1 MTVLCPG
8 CRRRIRIPP
17 EKAGTPNL
25 RARCGSCGVVFA
37 VAEAQVAPAAPAPS
51 TAPSPA
57 PTPAP
62 AVAPPPV
69 PAAAP
74 PPARAVAPRAPA
86 PPRVSSSP
94 ASTAPAVPAAGAAAA
109 PSAPQPAAGDA
120 TAAARRSAG
129 PNPRGWRRCANHP
142 TVNSEGV
149 CTQCGRGLCGEC
161 VKRQGTAA
169 ICPECDALCVPAAE
183 QERKEALARRRA
195 RPLSEELGAVFA
207 YPFSDKVAFV
217 LLAVFV
223 GVFALAASLA
233 AFGSGVGIV
242 VSQGLLYAY
251 AFSAINRVSSGN
263 FSGFMPNLSDWTDL
277 VQPVR
282 AGLAALLISTGPL
295 IALGFLYSWH
305 EVAASVGAGRL
316 AAVVPRESPSP
327 SPTLP
332 PNVAALLE
340 NDSEAGGAAAAER
353 GDGETGQPGGAGADF
368 VEPPLVPG
376 WAIFAFALALL
387 WKLVYSPIALVAAA
401 ISRSF
406 VATLNPLAG
415 LDAIRRM
422 GSTYWSAM
430 VVYTGIVVVAGIVT
444 TVLSLI
450 PLAGRLLAAF
460 VDSYA
465 YLAVGCLLGFA
476 VFKKAPELN
485 LD

>member
-1 MTVLCPG
+1 
-8 CRRRIRIPP
+8 
-17 EKAGTPNL
+17 
-25 RARCGSCGVVFA
+25 
-37 VAEAQVAPAAPAPS
+37 
-51 TAPSPA
+51 
-57 PTPAP
+57 
-62 AVAPPPV
+62 
-69 PAAAP
+69 
-74 PPARAVAPRAPA
+74 
-86 PPRVSSSP
+86 
-94 ASTAPAVPAAGAAAA
+94 
-109 PSAPQPAAGDA
+109 
-120 TAAARRSAG
+120 
-129 PNPRGWRRCANHP
+129 
-142 TVNSEGV
+142 
-149 CTQCGRGLCGEC
+149 

-195 RPLSEELGAVFA
+195 RPLSEELATVFA

-233 AFGSGVGIV
+233 AFGSGFGWL

-295 IALGFLYSWH
+295 IALGFLYTWH
-305 EVAASVGAGRL
+305 DVAASVGAGRL
-316 AAVVPRESPSP
+316 AAAVPRESPSP

-340 NDSEAGGAAAAER
+340 NDSEAGGSADAEG
-353 GDGETGQPGGAGADF
+353 GDGEAGQPPDARRF

-376 WAIFAFALALL
+376 WAILAFALALL

-422 GSTYWSAM
+422 GGTYWSAM
-430 VVYTGIVVVAGIVT
+430 VVYTGIVVVAGIIT

>member
-1 MTVLCPG
+1 MTVLCPA

-17 EKAGTPNL
+17 EKSATPNL
-25 RARCGSCGVVFA
+25 RARCGGCAAVFA
-37 VAEAQVAPAAPAPS
+37 VAEAQIAPAAPAP
-51 TAPSPA
+51 APSPA
-57 PTPAP
+57 PSPA
-62 AVAPPPV
+62 

-74 PPARAVAPRAPA
+74 PPAGARPVASPA
-86 PPRVSSSP
+86 PSVVR
-94 ASTAPAVPAAGAAAA
+94 AGAASTSASSLAA
-109 PSAPQPAAGDA
+109 EAATA
-120 TAAARRSAG
+120 SAAARRGSR
-129 PNPRGWRRCANHP
+129 PSPRGWRRCANHP
-142 TVNSEGV
+142 SVASEGV

-169 ICPECDALCVPAAE
+169 ICPQCDALCVPAAE

-195 RPLSEELGAVFA
+195 RPLSEELGTVFA
-207 YPFSDKVAFV
+207 YPFTDKVAFV

-233 AFGSGVGIV
+233 AFGSGVGMI

-277 VQPVR
+277 IQPVR

-295 IALGFLYSWH
+295 IALGFLYTWH
-305 EVAASVGAGRL
+305 DVAASVGAGRL
-316 AAVVPRESPSP
+316 AAAVPRESPSP

-340 NDSEAGGAAAAER
+340 NDSQPAQEGGGAAAEG
-353 GDGETGQPGGAGADF
+353 GDGEAGRAGDA
-368 VEPPLVPG
+368 EAASAELPLVPA
-376 WAIFAFALALL
+376 WAIGAFALALL

-422 GSTYWSAM
+422 GGTYWSAM
-430 VVYTGIVVVAGIVT
+430 AVYTGIVVVAGIVT

>member
-17 EKAGTPNL
+17 ERSGTPNL
-25 RARCGSCGVVFA
+25 RARCGGCGAVFA
-37 VAEAQVAPAAPAPS
+37 VAEAQIAPAAPAPALS
-51 TAPSPA
+51 PAPSPA
-57 PTPAP
+57 
-62 AVAPPPV
+62 

-74 PPARAVAPRAPA
+74 PPAGTPPAASPAPA
-86 PPRVSSSP
+86 AVPAGA
-94 ASTAPAVPAAGAAAA
+94 ASTSATSLAAGAATATTA
-109 PSAPQPAAGDA
+109 TRPRGSRPS
-120 TAAARRSAG
+120 
-129 PNPRGWRRCANHP
+129 PRGWRRCANHP
-142 TVNSEGV
+142 SVASEGV

-169 ICPECDALCVPAAE
+169 ICPQCDALCVPSAE
-183 QERKEALARRRA
+183 QERREALARRRA
-195 RPLSEELGAVFA
+195 RPLSEELGTVFA
-207 YPFSDKVAFV
+207 YPFTDKVAFV

-233 AFGSGVGIV
+233 VFGSGVGMI

-295 IALGFLYSWH
+295 IALGFLYTWH
-305 EVAASVGAGRL
+305 DVAASVGAGRL
-316 AAVVPRESPSP
+316 AAAVPRESPSP

-340 NDSEAGGAAAAER
+340 NDSEAGGAAAAE
-353 GDGETGQPGGAGADF
+353 GEPGETGQPGDAGAAF

-376 WAIFAFALALL
+376 WAIVAFALALL

-422 GSTYWSAM
+422 GGTYWSAM
-430 VVYTGIVVVAGIVT
+430 AVYTGIVVVAGIVT